1 MNLTVITRRSATAMI
16 AGCVAICAVPTRARA
31 QANTAIRVGI
41 QPVEA
46 AAAVY
51 YARDMGFFANAG
63 LGVDIQ
69 PMQNT
74 PAIAAAIASNA
85 IDIGFIT
92 VDVLAALHEKS
103 IPIVAIAPANE
114 YESPTTLRT
123 NALVL
128 AANSP
133 VQQAKDLNGKTIAV
147 AGLHT
152 LSETAA
158 RVWIDR
164 NGGDSTTVKFVELP
178 FPGMSAAL
186 ASDRVDGAW
195 VVEPFIGAATKS
207 GRVLAYGFDG
217 VSKHFINAVWFA
229 DPTWANAHV
238 DAVRRFAS
246 AMHVTAIWANKNQ
259 VKSGELLAK
268 YTSIDPGVVAV
279 MARVHYPEQMT
290 AALMQPL
297 IDASAKYQGFST
309 FPARE
314 VIYVSPQ

>member
-1 MNLTVITRRSATAMI
+1 MSLMEITRRDATVII
-16 AGCVAICAVPTRARA
+16 AGCMAMCAVPSPVRA
-31 QANTAIRVGI
+31 QANTTIRVGI

-51 YARDMGFFANAG
+51 YAREMGFFANAG
-63 LGVDIQ
+63 LDADIQ

-92 VDVLAALHEKS
+92 VDVLAAVHEKN
-103 IPIVAIAPANE
+103 IPVVAIAPANE
-114 YESPTTLRT
+114 YESSTTLRT

-128 AANSP
+128 AENSA
-133 VQQAKDLNGKTIAV
+133 VKQARDLDGKTIGV

-152 LSETAA
+152 LSETAT
-158 RVWIDR
+158 RVWIDQ
-164 NGGDSTTVKFVELP
+164 NGGDSTTVKFIEIP
-178 FPGMSAAL
+178 FPAMSSAL
-186 ASDRVDGAW
+186 ASDRIDGAW

-229 DPTWANAHV
+229 APAWANAHA
-238 DAVRRFAS
+238 DTVRRFAS
-246 AMHVTAIWANKNQ
+246 AMRLTAVWANKNQ

-268 YTSIDPGVVAV
+268 YTNIDPGVVAV

-290 AALMQPL
+290 PALMQPL
-297 IDASAKYQGFST
+297 IDTTAKYQGFST

-314 VIYVSPQ
+314 VIYASPR